1 MRKITLIMALVAC
14 AMFTNATN
22 IVGTFN
28 GSIPTGWTYITNN
41 PTYPDPSFYTTAGL
55 EGLKMNFENQGV
67 CSPAFNAEN
76 AVTVILNVNALN
88 QNTKTGTSTDAFT
101 VYGLNSDSVPMD
113 TKTIGNTALKVGDNT
128 VYLTGTGIS
137 IVKIIMTGY
146 PNDGTKYCNVNL
158 KSVTITSASGVNS
171 TKANN
176 MSMFV
181 ANRTLMVE
189 GIADGTMIEIYSAT
203 GARIMMQELVNGQV
217 QLDNLSKGVY
227 VVRAGNEKCKIVL

>member
-1 MRKITLIMALVAC
+1 MRKITFLVAALC
-14 AMFTNATN
+14 ATLFVSATTITINESSITWGTAYANCPASYTFGGQNFNLVNLVKGQVSGDSCLQFSKLTDTRAAGYIANAAELNLTSVVITKIGSYQNLSVYAGATATN
-22 IVGTFN
+22 LTVVTLVEDGSTFTATM
-28 GSIPTGWTYITNN
+28 PTGTKFFKAINESSYAATCAAIAINI
-41 PTYPDPSFYTTAGL
+41 
-55 EGLKMNFENQGV
+55 QG
-67 CSPAFNAEN
+67 E
-76 AVTVILNVNALN
+76 
-88 QNTKTGTSTDAFT
+88 
-101 VYGLNSDSVPMD
+101 
-113 TKTIGNTALKVGDNT
+113 
-128 VYLTGTGIS
+128 
-137 IVKIIMTGY
+137 
-146 PNDGTKYCNVNL
+146 
-158 KSVTITSASGVNS
+158 SGVNN